1 MYARMQGVENSEFD
15 YVPARQTTLIH
26 RGARKGEGEGEKERE
41 PESHSESE
49 RKRARERERER
60 EREKNSVGG
69 TDRGRE

>member
-1 MYARMQGVENSEFD
+1 VQGVEKSELG
-15 YVPARQTTLIH
+15 YVPARQTTLLP
-26 RGARKGEGEGEKERE
+26 RGPRKGEGEKERE

>member
-1 MYARMQGVENSEFD
+1 MHARMQCVWNSELG
-15 YVPARQTTLIH
+15 YVPARQTTLLH

-60 EREKNSVGG
+60 EREENSIGG